1 MLKFINIIFILFKI
15 KFIFSISLNEKKY
28 VKLVFTDVHS
38 IPKIR
43 AKINDINIEVILDN
57 NLNFNY
63 LTTQSFNLIDLKYQY
78 NSDMINIKEKIYSA
92 YFYIGDISIYDEKN
106 FFHLNNFNCFIID
119 DKHIS
124 SSITVSYILQQL
136 KEKSIIDKKI
146 FYLDINNKICLFGEL
161 PVNSEEYIRKSYFD
175 KFTHSIFYSQNTK
188 GIYKDRL
195 NSLYIDNNYILI
207 EKDISFHINE
217 KYTFFPYSLMEQI
230 IKDKSISKLGCILIL
245 MDQRGKYGIKCHKK
259 VINELP
265 ELFFVFNNYT
275 LNIPFKL
282 LFEKYDSDYFISLI
296 RNKIKIQNEENN
308 NFEEMEIGYS
318 IIQLFNYTEFDYK
331 NRNIIFYSDRFIR
344 LFPPKY
350 NYNIIKNLLY
360 LFSYLMLIS
369 IVFIIYIRIYIFK
382 MKVN

>member
-1 MLKFINIIFILFKI
+1 
-15 KFIFSISLNEKKY
+15 
-28 VKLVFTDVHS
+28 
-38 IPKIR
+38 
-43 AKINDINIEVILDN
+43 
-57 NLNFNY
+57 
-63 LTTQSFNLIDLKYQY
+63 
-78 NSDMINIKEKIYSA
+78 
-92 YFYIGDISIYDEKN
+92 
-106 FFHLNNFNCFIID
+106 
-119 DKHIS
+119 
-124 SSITVSYILQQL
+124 
-136 KEKSIIDKKI
+136 
-146 FYLDINNKICLFGEL
+146 
-161 PVNSEEYIRKSYFD
+161 
-175 KFTHSIFYSQNTK
+175 
-188 GIYKDRL
+188 
-195 NSLYIDNNYILI
+195 
-207 EKDISFHINE
+207 
-217 KYTFFPYSLMEQI
+217 
-230 IKDKSISKLGCILIL
+230 

-308 NFEEMEIGYS
+308 NFGELEIGYS